1 MTLTSLATAVV
12 LAATMAAP
20 APQER
25 NRDLQEVLDY
35 RLSMT
40 SLKQIEAVYAA
51 LAAEMQKDPEF
62 RKLRTLR
69 REYERLS
76 DKDEL
81 TEAEAGRLEELEAE
95 LEALEESEDERSPL
109 PDLDDSSSL
118 DELTQ
123 QIQNEPLLAAAVAK
137 AGMKPREFATAQL
150 AFFNTMIA
158 YAFVKS
164 GTITELPPGVSKEN
178 VEFLRTHEAEIEA
191 LTKQWDTLEP

>member
-1 MTLTSLATAVV
+1 SRFRQARPTQPCRYNRHLRALPRDRGAMTLTSLATAVV
-12 LAATMAAP
+12 LAATVAAP

-25 NRDLQEVLDY
+25 NEDLQEVLNY

-76 DKDEL
+76 SKDEL
-81 TEAEAGRLEELEAE
+81 TEAEESRLEELEAE
-95 LEALEESEDERSPL
+95 LEAMEESADERSPL
-109 PDLDDSSSL
+109 PDLDDATSL
-118 DELTQ
+118 DELAE
-123 QIQNEPLLAAAVAK
+123 QIANEPMLAAAVAQ

-150 AFFNTMIA
+150 AF
-158 YAFVKS
+158 
-164 GTITELPPGVSKEN
+164 
-178 VEFLRTHEAEIEA
+178 
-191 LTKQWDTLEP
+191 